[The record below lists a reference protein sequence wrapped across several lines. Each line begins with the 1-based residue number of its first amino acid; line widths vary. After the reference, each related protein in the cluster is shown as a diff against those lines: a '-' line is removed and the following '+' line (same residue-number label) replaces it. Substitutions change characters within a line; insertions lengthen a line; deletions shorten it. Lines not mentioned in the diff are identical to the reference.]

1 MQDNRFFTLMVLLVF
16 STSLNLARCSVG
28 QQFESA
34 REGQKLKA
42 NDRRSAG
49 LVPYPRIGRNSE
61 ISSFSRS
68 ERALGMIHQPRIGRS
83 DVSSLGNLNRFHDL
97 SSDADIEFYAVDMD
111 PDALLGPDYED
122 YASKPIALKYA
133 DKLQKDASW
142 LMPDHIHG
150 YKDLHFAQKINDP
163 RLYYS
168 ILRDSRNTQGQGGYT
183 PRLGRENEH
192 DVANFL

>member
-1 MQDNRFFTLMVLLVF
+1 MQDNRFFILMILLVF
-16 STSLNLARCSVG
+16 STSLN
-28 QQFESA
+28 Q
-34 REGQKLKA
+34 GQKLKA

-68 ERALGMIHQPRIGRS
+68 ERALGLIHQPRIGRS
-83 DVSSLGNLNRFHDL
+83 DVSSFDNLNRFHDL
-97 SSDADIEFYAVDMD
+97 SSDADIEFYAMDMD
-111 PDALLGPDYED
+111 PLLSPDYED

-133 DKLQKDASW
+133 DKLQKDNSW

-150 YKDLHFAQKINDP
+150 YKDFHFAQKINDP

-183 PRLGRENEH
+183 PRLGRENER
-192 DVANFL
+192 DTANFL

>member
-1 MQDNRFFTLMVLLVF
+1 MQDNRFFTSLMVLLVF
-16 STSLNLARCSVG
+16 STSLN
-28 QQFESA
+28 Q
-34 REGQKLKA
+34 GQKLKA

-68 ERALGMIHQPRIGRS
+68 ERALGIIHQPRIGRS
-83 DVSSLGNLNRFHDL
+83 DMSSLGNLNRFHDL

-111 PDALLGPDYED
+111 PDTLLGSDYED
-122 YASKPIALKYA
+122 YVSKPIALKYA
-133 DKLQKDASW
+133 DKLQKDGSW
-142 LMPDHIHG
+142 LIPDHIHG

-192 DVANFL
+192 DAANFL

>member
-1 MQDNRFFTLMVLLVF
+1 MQDNRFFTYLIVLLVF
-16 STSLNLARCSVG
+16 STSLN
-28 QQFESA
+28 Q
-34 REGQKLKA
+34 GQKLKA

-68 ERALGMIHQPRIGRS
+68 ERALGIIQRPRVGRS
-83 DVSSLGNLNRFHDL
+83 DVSSLSNLHRFHDL
-97 SSDADIEFYAVDMD
+97 SSDADIEFYSVDMD
-111 PDALLGPDYED
+111 PDAVLNSDYEE
-122 YASKPIALKYA
+122 YANKPIALKYA
-133 DKLQKDASW
+133 DKLQKDGSW
-142 LMPDHIHG
+142 LLPDHIYG
-150 YKDLHFAQKINDP
+150 YKDLHFAQKMNDP

-192 DVANFL
+192 DAGNFP

>member
-1 MQDNRFFTLMVLLVF
+1 MQDNRFFILMILLVF
-16 STSLNLARCSVG
+16 STSLN
-28 QQFESA
+28 Q
-34 REGQKLKA
+34 GQKLKA

-68 ERALGMIHQPRIGRS
+68 ERALGLIHQPRVGRS
-83 DVSSLGNLNRFHDL
+83 DVSSFGNLNRFHDL
-97 SSDADIEFYAVDMD
+97 SSDADIEFYAMDMD
-111 PDALLGPDYED
+111 PLLSPDYED
-122 YASKPIALKYA
+122 YASKPIAFKYA
-133 DKLQKDASW
+133 DKLQKDNSW

-168 ILRDSRNTQGQGGYT
+168 ILRDSRNTQDQGGYT
-183 PRLGRENEH
+183 PRLGRENER
-192 DVANFL
+192 DTANFL

>member
-1 MQDNRFFTLMVLLVF
+1 MQDKRFFTLMVLLVF
-16 STSLNLARCSVG
+16 STSLN
-28 QQFESA
+28 Q
-34 REGQKLKA
+34 GQKLKA

-61 ISSFSRS
+61 MSSFSRS
-68 ERALGMIHQPRIGRS
+68 ERALGMIQVPRVGRS
-83 DVSSLGNLNRFHDL
+83 DVSSLGNLNRFHDI
-97 SSDADIEFYAVDMD
+97 SSDPDIEFYAVDMD
-111 PDALLGPDYED
+111 PDALLGPDYEVVCCID
-122 YASKPIALKYA
+122 YANKPMALKYA
-133 DKLQKDASW
+133 DKLQKDGSW

-192 DVANFL
+192 DTANFL